1 MRAFHKIL
9 LIVIIL
15 FSLVIGSATLRRG
28 HEWGDDFAWYI
39 LQAKSILTN
48 TTQEFMLQSEFT
60 NTQST
65 THVGP
70 LAYPWGYPLILVPIY
85 AIKGISPL
93 GLKIPGLLLY
103 AGFLV
108 CLFYLTKDRL
118 TRIESLILVSLFAF
132 NPTLIQ
138 FEDQILSDIPFL
150 FFSTLTLLLMTQ
162 DDERGAI
169 QYILIGISIF
179 ITTFIR
185 TTGVLLLVSF
195 LAFQFTK
202 LDRDK
207 IEREKNKQIILNSL
221 IVCFVTLFFFV
232 INLLIFPNGEESYLL
247 QYTGVNAEIILS
259 FAARY
264 FNAFSLF
271 FGQADA
277 WKYLYYGLFVFFLIG
292 AWVRRRDETVFIYFT
307 ILWMIIHITW
317 PYWQGPRFIFPVF
330 PIFIYFTFW
339 GLKTAITKLPDNYR
353 LAGEWVHYGFWILI
367 ACIFLFT
374 SSASA
379 INNIKI
385 NRKLNGPFDPFSME
399 VYEYINEKTPSD
411 SVVVF
416 FKPRVIVLMTGHN
429 AIMSTECDRILLGN
443 YLVLSRKVGENQQIP
458 PDDIKSCGLPL
469 EQVLKNQRFIVY
481 EIIR

>member
-70 LAYPWGYPLILVPIY
+70 LAYPWGYPLMLVPIY
-85 AIKGISPL
+85 MIKGISPL

-108 CLFYLTKDRL
+108 CLYYLTKDHL
-118 TRIESLILVSLFAF
+118 TRTESLILVSLFAF
-132 NPTLIQ
+132 NPTMIQ

-150 FFSTLTLLLMTQ
+150 FFSTLTLFLMTR
-162 DDERGAI
+162 DREKGFL

-179 ITTFIR
+179 LTTFMR
-185 TTGVLLLVSF
+185 ATGILLLGSF
-195 LAFQFTK
+195 LIVEFFRFWKRIKSRDEIRSIIVNAF
-202 LDRDK
+202 
-207 IEREKNKQIILNSL
+207 
-221 IVCFVTLFFFV
+221 IVCFVFGVLWFA
-232 INLLIFPNGEESYLL
+232 NLALFPNGGESYLS
-247 QYTGVNAEIILS
+247 QYAGVSIETIID
-259 FAARY
+259 FAGRY
-264 FNAFSLF
+264 FNVFSLF
-271 FGQADA
+271 FGQADV
-277 WKYLYYGLFVFFLIG
+277 WKYLYYLLFIFFLLG

-307 ILWMIIHITW
+307 ILWMVVHITY
-317 PYWQGPRFIFPVF
+317 PYWQGPRYVFPIF

-339 GLKTAITKLPDNYR
+339 GLKTAITKLPESYR
-353 LAGEWVHYGFWILI
+353 HTGEQIHYGFWILI

-379 INNIKI
+379 INNIKN
-385 NRKLNGPFDPFSME
+385 NRNLNGPFDPFSME

-416 FKPRVIVLMTGHN
+416 FKPRVMILMTGHN
-429 AIMSTECDRILLGN
+429 TIMSTECDRILLGN
-443 YLVLSRKVGENQQIP
+443 YLVLSRKVEDNQQIP